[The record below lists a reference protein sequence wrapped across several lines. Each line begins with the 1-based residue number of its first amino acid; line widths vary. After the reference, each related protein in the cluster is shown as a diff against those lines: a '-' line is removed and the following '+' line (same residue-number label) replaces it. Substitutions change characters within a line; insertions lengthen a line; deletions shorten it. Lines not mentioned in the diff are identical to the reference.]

1 MGFIACALLIGSS
14 AQKKGVNYRT
24 GQLITVVFFTGLP
37 DSMAIMPQLLRQSG
51 YNAHMIG
58 KWHIGHSQWK
68 QGPVGRG
75 FETHVGSL
83 MWNLE
88 SYTKL
93 LWKNPWQTV
102 GADWGR
108 HFENGSTEH
117 FAEPR
122 HATIALT
129 DEALTR

>member
-1 MGFIACALLIGSS
+1 LVIEL
-14 AQKKGVNYRT
+14 
-24 GQLITVVFFTGLP
+24 FTGLP
-37 DSMAIMPQLLRQSG
+37 ESMVTMPQLLRQSG

-108 HFENGSTEH
+108 HFENGSYEH

>member
-1 MGFIACALLIGSS
+1 ML
-14 AQKKGVNYRT
+14 KKEGGKLQNWPINYS
-24 GQLITVVFFTGLP
+24 IFVTGLP
-37 DSMAIMPQLLRQSG
+37 ESMATMPQLLRQSG

-108 HFENGSTEH
+108 HFENGTSEH

>member
-1 MGFIACALLIGSS
+1 
-14 AQKKGVNYRT
+14 
-24 GQLITVVFFTGLP
+24 
-37 DSMAIMPQLLRQSG
+37 MATMPQLLRQSG

-75 FETHVGSL
+75 FESHVGSL

-108 HFENGSTEH
+108 HFENGTSEH

-129 DEALTR
+129 DEALTRYSSDILRRPKKYSTFFDVT